1 MLIEGKKL
9 KLDFHLNQESSRKE
23 KRKIAKVNEM
33 GKNPL
38 EISHAKH
45 WFFEKIQT
53 LIQTLVS
60 LHKMIKSKLSK
71 ASVR

>member
-1 MLIEGKKL
+1 M
-9 KLDFHLNQESSRKE
+9 KLDFHLNQESSRQE

-33 GKNPL
+33 RKDPL
-38 EISHAKH
+38 EISHPKH

-60 LHKMIKSKLSK
+60 LQ
-71 ASVR
+71 